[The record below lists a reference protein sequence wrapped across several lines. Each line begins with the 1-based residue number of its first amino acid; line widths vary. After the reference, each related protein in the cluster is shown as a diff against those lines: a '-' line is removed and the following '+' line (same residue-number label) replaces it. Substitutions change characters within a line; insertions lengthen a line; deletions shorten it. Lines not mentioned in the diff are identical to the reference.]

1 MLLALN
7 RFEND
12 DSMTF
17 SSVENLLY
25 GAVGRPAWAVA
36 VTGVILGCAMGAL
49 PLVNQMLSMNIF
61 LPLSKLT
68 YGNTHPTLFL
78 CAYCVTGCY
87 VLHIS
92 VLAVV
97 FDGGRSMKHW
107 TDEFVIFLY
116 LGTLFFTYI
125 LASLLFVLVDMP
137 VARLESRYL
146 GRL

>member
-1 MLLALN
+1 MS
-7 RFEND
+7 D
-12 DSMTF
+12 
-17 SSVENLLY
+17 
-25 GAVGRPAWAVA
+25 
-36 VTGVILGCAMGAL
+36 
-49 PLVNQMLSMNIF
+49 
-61 LPLSKLT
+61 
-68 YGNTHPTLFL
+68 
-78 CAYCVTGCY
+78 CVTGCY

-97 FDGGRSMKHW
+97 FDGGRSLEHW
-107 TDEFVIFLY
+107 TDEFAIFLY